1 MEASA
6 KLIDGFKPDDMST
19 SDELLFQRIIQAVLR
34 QALDERDAALAILG
48 EQGIDA
54 RQMLAGIEDT
64 LGRVDRVDSR

>member
-34 QALDERDAALAILG
+34 QALDERDVALAILG
-48 EQGIDA
+48 EHGIDA

-64 LGRVDRVDSR
+64 LGRVDRVDPR